1 MLWPVVSSMRC
12 WAKRPRREVCMPKNE
27 ETGIGFSVSS
37 GLEVQ
42 SAVDGGCWGGTASR
56 VGRAVTRLGLL
67 ADQAGEVRQGREP
80 LAHQGAVD
88 AVLASDLGEQAAQ
101 LGAPLHRG
109 RRGVWSDQAAE
120 ALERDRGGG
129 H

>member
-42 SAVDGGCWGGTASR
+42 SAVDGRCWGGTASR
-56 VGRAVTRLGLL
+56 VGRAVARLGLL
-67 ADQAGEVRQGREP
+67 ADQAGEMREEREL
-80 LAHQGAVD
+80 LAHQGTID

-101 LGAPLHRG
+101 LGGALARRG
-109 RRGVWSDQAAE
+109 RRV
-120 ALERDRGGG
+120 R
-129 H
+129 